1 MFQLKGAVGTSA
13 DLPRGLRP
21 GESAEVR
28 LEMPRAL
35 NPGFYYV
42 ARLRIESDQDESA
55 VNNTAEISFFVEEN
69 GSVTTSGGGL

>member
-1 MFQLKGAVGTSA
+1 MS
-13 DLPRGLRP
+13 
-21 GESAEVR
+21 
-28 LEMPRAL
+28 RAL

-69 GSVTTSGGGL
+69 GSVTTSGGGLGGNAMQTLQGLEQAGRGE